1 MSRFIDFGE
10 GKAMLVNNADWL
22 MNLNLCPM
30 LCLPSRS
37 LLYMKISRLT

>member
-22 MNLNLCPM
+22 MDLNYIDVLRDVGAHFP
-30 LCLPSRS
+30 
-37 LLYMKISRLT
+37 